1 MSAETENQDAAW
13 MDVVGRAIQ
22 TQFTATLRDLTSV
35 GENTVFM
42 VTASSSTER
51 PASLIEMFLRVI
63 TIQFVLRQILGLHL
77 NMEEATHD
85 QNLCLLI
92 LTLFQT
98 LQSRKE

>member
-1 MSAETENQDAAW
+1 

-42 VTASSSTER
+42 VTVSSSAER

-63 TIQFVLRQILGLHL
+63 IIIIR
-77 NMEEATHD
+77 
-85 QNLCLLI
+85 
-92 LTLFQT
+92 TLFIEGDT
-98 LQSRKE
+98 

>member
-1 MSAETENQDAAW
+1 

-35 GENTVFM
+35 GENPAFM
-42 VTASSSTER
+42 VTVSSSAER
-51 PASLIEMFLRVI
+51 PASLIEMFVCVI

-85 QNLCLLI
+85 QNFCLLI
-92 LTLFQT
+92 LTSFQT
-98 LQSRKE
+98 L

>member
-1 MSAETENQDAAW
+1 

-42 VTASSSTER
+42 VTVSSSAER

-77 NMEEATHD
+77 NMEEVTHS
-85 QNLCLLI
+85 NAVITEGVGMLPAPYI
-92 LTLFQT
+92 HT
-98 LQSRKE
+98 

>member
-1 MSAETENQDAAW
+1 

-42 VTASSSTER
+42 VTVSSSAER
-51 PASLIEMFLRVI
+51 PTSLIEMFLRVI
-63 TIQFVLRQILGLHL
+63 AIQFVLRQILGLHL
-77 NMEEATHD
+77 NMEEVTHD

-92 LTLFQT
+92 LTSFQT
-98 LQSRKE
+98 L

>member
-1 MSAETENQDAAW
+1 

-42 VTASSSTER
+42 VTVSSSAER

-77 NMEEATHD
+77 NMEEVTHD

-92 LTLFQT
+92 LTSFQT
-98 LQSRKE
+98 LLSRKK